1 MLLRPAP
8 EARGQDVSLALPH
21 IEATLARLVAFPTVS
36 SEPTAD
42 MADYLAQRLDDA
54 GARIRRS
61 GSSRTGK
68 INLVASLGP
77 AAAGGILLSGHMDVV
92 PVEGQDWTRDPFS
105 LGENDDLLYGRGSC
119 DMKGFIA
126 ACIQFADALKDH
138 RLTRP
143 LHFAFTHDEEVG
155 CLGAQALV
163 RELREAGP
171 VPDIAIVGE
180 PTGMQVIEG
189 HKGCH
194 EYSIHI
200 RGRAGHGSNPGAGAN
215 AAETAARYVAHL
227 LHLREAL
234 EARAPAASPHAPP
247 WTTINVG
254 RIAGGLAHNVIAEHA
269 EIDWEMRPVQPEDAA
284 FVLGEMDRFVA
295 ETLLPQMRAV
305 APEATIERLT
315 IGEVAGLQPMPEN
328 AARDLVFAL
337 TGRNASGLVPFSTE
351 AGLFQSLGTHVV
363 VCGPGDIAQAHTADE
378 FIARAELARCAELLE
393 RLGGTLVAS

>member
-1 MLLRPAP
+1 
-8 EARGQDVSLALPH
+8 VSLALPH

-42 MADYLAQRLDDA
+42 MTDYLAQRLEDA

-77 AAAGGILLSGHMDVV
+77 EAAGGILLSGHMDVV

-138 RLTRP
+138 RLSRP

-189 HKGCH
+189 HKGCQ

-215 AAETAARYVAHL
+215 AAETAARYVGHL

-234 EARAPAASPHAPP
+234 EARAPAASPYAPP

-254 RIAGGLAHNVIAEHA
+254 RVAGGVAHNVIAEHA
-269 EIDWEMRPVQPEDAA
+269 EIDWEMRPVQPEDAE

-328 AARDLVFAL
+328 AARELVFAL

-378 FIARAELARCAELLE
+378 FIARAELGRCAELLE